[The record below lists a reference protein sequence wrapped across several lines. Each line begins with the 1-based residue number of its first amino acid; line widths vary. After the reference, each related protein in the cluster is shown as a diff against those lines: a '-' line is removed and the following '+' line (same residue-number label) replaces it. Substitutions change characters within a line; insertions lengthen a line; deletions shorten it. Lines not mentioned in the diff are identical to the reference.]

1 MEYVIIGNSVAG
13 IAGAEGIRKQDKQ
26 GNITIISDEPYN
38 SYSRPL
44 ISYYLA
50 DEVDLKKMQYR
61 SQDFYLQNN
70 INCILAKKVKGINC
84 SNNELNL
91 EDSNKINYD
100 KLLIAT
106 GGKPIIPPIKG
117 SRKNNIYT
125 FLKLN
130 DAKRI
135 SKQINSVKSNKVVI
149 LGAGL
154 IGLKV
159 AEALV
164 KKGLEVYVVELAA
177 RVLSSILDERS
188 AEIVKD
194 HLQRKGIK
202 FCLQDTITEFIGE
215 ENIKGVKL
223 KSGVEINCDLG
234 IIAIGVKPNISPVK
248 DTPIKTNKG
257 ILADEHMKTNI
268 DDIYTAGD
276 VCESCDILSGNNNIV
291 PIWPVAYSQGFTA
304 GQNMSGVNK
313 SYKVG
318 FARNSISFFGLS
330 IITAGIINPA
340 SNIDHNCEI
349 YQKKS
354 EKSYK
359 KIIVR
364 DNKLIG
370 YILINS
376 GSRAGILTA
385 LIKEQLDI
393 SEMKDKILDDK
404 FGYLFF
410 SRQFRAKN
418 LYKEV
423 AYDCS

>member
-202 FCLQDTITEFIGE
+202 FCLQDTITEFIGK

-223 KSGVEINCDLG
+223 KSGVKINCDLG
-234 IIAIGVKPNISPVK
+234 IIAIGVSPNISSVK
-248 DTPIKTNKG
+248 GTPIKTNKG
-257 ILADEHMKTNI
+257 ILADEH
-268 DDIYTAGD
+268 
-276 VCESCDILSGNNNIV
+276 
-291 PIWPVAYSQGFTA
+291 
-304 GQNMSGVNK
+304 
-313 SYKVG
+313 
-318 FARNSISFFGLS
+318 R
-330 IITAGIINPA
+330 
-340 SNIDHNCEI
+340 
-349 YQKKS
+349 QK
-354 EKSYK
+354 
-359 KIIVR
+359 
-364 DNKLIG
+364 
-370 YILINS
+370 
-376 GSRAGILTA
+376 
-385 LIKEQLDI
+385 
-393 SEMKDKILDDK
+393 
-404 FGYLFF
+404 
-410 SRQFRAKN
+410 
-418 LYKEV
+418 LYGEV
-423 AYDCS
+423 AYVCNRCSGDLLQRFK